1 MAADV
6 AALRHLR
13 GIFQYSDPRLG
24 VKLGPSLEPALNLR
38 LGVNIDHV
46 ATLRQARGGHE
57 PEPVAAALLAQS
69 AGADGITVHLRGD
82 RRHIQDR
89 DLRVLKEVL
98 AIPLNVECAATT
110 EAMEVIIPCKPSWVT
125 LVPENRE
132 ELTTQGGLDAV
143 FLQGMLKPVVREL
156 RSAGIHVSLF
166 VDPVLD
172 QVKMA
177 AKLEADAVELNT
189 GAYSDLPMDSDPSFE
204 LARLRDAARLA
215 SRLGL
220 RVLAGHGLNL
230 QNVGPVA
237 GIPEIEE
244 LNIGHSLIGRAVLV
258 GLAGSVTEML
268 TAMRGARS

>member
-1 MAADV
+1 MT
-6 AALRHLR
+6 
-13 GIFQYSDPRLG
+13 
-24 VKLGPSLEPALNLR
+24 R

-69 AGADGITVHLRGD
+69 AGAEGITVHLRGD

-89 DLRVLKEVL
+89 DIRVLKQVL
-98 AIPLNVECAATT
+98 AVPLNVECAATQ
-110 EAMEVIIPCKPSWVT
+110 EAFDAVVPLKPAWVT
-125 LVPENRE
+125 LVPETRE

-143 FLQGMLKPVVREL
+143 FLQSSLKSLVREY
-156 RSAGIHVSLF
+156 RTADIRVSLF

-189 GAYSDLPMDSDPSFE
+189 GAYADLPYGADASVE
-204 LARLRDAARLA
+204 LGKLKEAARLS

-220 RVLAGHGLNL
+220 RVLAGHGLDL
-230 QNVGPVA
+230 RNVGPVA
-237 GIPEIEE
+237 AIPEVEE
-244 LNIGHSLIGRAVLV
+244 LNIGHSIIGRAVLTGMERAV
-258 GLAGSVTEML
+258 REMIEAL
-268 TAMRGARS
+268 GAPRGGQA

>member
-1 MAADV
+1 MD
-6 AALRHLR
+6 
-13 GIFQYSDPRLG
+13 
-24 VKLGPSLEPALNLR
+24 LR

-57 PEPVAAALLAQS
+57 PEPVGAALLAQS
-69 AGADGITVHLRGD
+69 AGAHGITVHLRGD
-82 RRHIQDR
+82 RRHIQER
-89 DLRVLKEVL
+89 DLRVLKDVL
-98 AIPLNVECAATT
+98 AIPLNVECAATP
-110 EAMEVIIPCKPSWVT
+110 EALEAVMPCRPSWVT

-132 ELTTQGGLDAV
+132 ELTTQGGLDV
-143 FLQGMLKPVVREL
+143 IFLQGMLKPIVREL
-156 RSAGIHVSLF
+156 RGSGVHVSIF

-189 GAYSDLPMDSDPSFE
+189 GTYADLPMDSDATLE
-204 LARLRDAARLA
+204 LGRLREAARLA

-237 GIPEIEE
+237 AIPEIEE

-258 GLAGSVTEML
+258 GLERAVEEML
-268 TAMRGARS
+268 ATMGEART

>member
-1 MAADV
+1 VD
-6 AALRHLR
+6 
-13 GIFQYSDPRLG
+13 
-24 VKLGPSLEPALNLR
+24 LR

-82 RRHIQDR
+82 RRHIQER

-98 AIPLNVECAATT
+98 AVPLNVECAATP
-110 EAMEVIIPCKPSWVT
+110 EAMTAVIPMKPAWVT
-125 LVPENRE
+125 LVPESRE
-132 ELTTQGGLDAV
+132 ELTTQGGLDAI
-143 FLQGMLKPVVREL
+143 FLQGMLRTVLREL
-156 RSAGIHVSLF
+156 RGAGIRTSLF
-166 VDPVLD
+166 LDPVLD

-189 GAYSDLPMDSDPSFE
+189 GLYSDLPMGSDPALE
-204 LARLRDAARLA
+204 LGRLRDAARMT

-220 RVLAGHGLNL
+220 RVLAGHGLSL

-237 GIPEIEE
+237 AIPEVEE
-244 LNIGHSLIGRAVLV
+244 LNIGHSIIGRAVLI
-258 GLAGSVTEML
+258 GLGPAVAEMRS
-268 TAMRGARS
+268 AIAQARPR

>member
-1 MAADV
+1 M
-6 AALRHLR
+6 
-13 GIFQYSDPRLG
+13 
-24 VKLGPSLEPALNLR
+24 NLR

-69 AGADGITVHLRGD
+69 AGAHGITVHLRGD

-98 AIPLNVECAATT
+98 AIPLNVECAATPEVL
-110 EAMEVIIPCKPSWVT
+110 EAVVPSRPSWVT
-125 LVPENRE
+125 LVPESRE
-132 ELTTQGGLDAV
+132 ELTTQGGLDAI
-143 FLQGMLKPVVREL
+143 FLQGMLRPVMREL
-156 RSAGIHVSLF
+156 HSAGIRVSLF

-189 GAYSDLPMDSDPSFE
+189 GIYSDLPMDSDASLE
-204 LARLRDAARLA
+204 LGRIRDAARLGN
-215 SRLGL
+215 RLGL
-220 RVLAGHGLNL
+220 RVLAGHGLDL
-230 QNVGPVA
+230 HNVGPIA
-237 GIPEIEE
+237 AIPEIEE

-258 GLAGSVTEML
+258 GLERAVEEML
-268 TAMRGARS
+268 AAMSESRP

>member
-1 MAADV
+1 MT
-6 AALRHLR
+6 
-13 GIFQYSDPRLG
+13 
-24 VKLGPSLEPALNLR
+24 LR

-69 AGADGITVHLRGD
+69 AGAHGITVHLRGD

-98 AIPLNVECAATT
+98 AIPLNVECATT
-110 EAMEVIIPCKPSWVT
+110 PEVLEAVVPSRPSWVT
-125 LVPENRE
+125 LVPESRE
-132 ELTTQGGLDAV
+132 ELTTQGGLDAI
-143 FLQGMLKPVVREL
+143 FLQGMLRPVMREL
-156 RSAGIHVSLF
+156 HSAGIRVSLF

-189 GAYSDLPMDSDPSFE
+189 GIYSDLPMDSDASLE
-204 LARLRDAARLA
+204 LGRIRDAARLGN
-215 SRLGL
+215 RLGL
-220 RVLAGHGLNL
+220 RVLAGHGLDL
-230 QNVGPVA
+230 HNVGPIA
-237 GIPEIEE
+237 AIPEIEE

-258 GLAGSVTEML
+258 GLERAVEEML
-268 TAMRGARS
+268 AAMSETRP